1 MDFITQDI
9 LWGVHVWQLFAAM
22 LLIFTGFLMKKVIT
36 SLFGGL
42 LKDRASKTQARWDDD
57 LVSKVAGPLALVVQ
71 IVLWYA
77 AVAIVALPEEPV
89 DVRTI
94 VFQGLDVAV
103 AIAIVWLLFR
113 LIDVA
118 ALVMSRFSEDTES
131 RLDDQLVPLLRKTLK
146 IFVAFVIGVMIIQN
160 LGYSVTSVIASLG
173 IGGLALAL
181 AAKDAVANF
190 FGSLVVFTDQPFHV
204 GDWISIDD
212 LEGVVEEVGFR
223 TTLVR
228 KFDKSL
234 ATVPNQI
241 FTTSTI
247 VNHSM
252 REMRR
257 IKLNI
262 GLSYEASADEIVAF
276 KERVS
281 KIISGMP
288 IIDPSFHVYFNSFSD
303 SSLDLL
309 IMCFARTTDYVAFM
323 TAKEEL
329 MLHVMRLVDEL
340 DLEMAFPTSTV
351 YFRDEDWKS
360 QPSGG
365 PSPLPS

>member
-1 MDFITQDI
+1 MDFFTQEI
-9 LWGVHVWQLFAAM
+9 LWGVHIWQLFVA
-22 LLIFTGFLMKKVIT
+22 LVLIFTGFLMKKVIS

-42 LKDRASKTQARWDDD
+42 LKDRAGRTRAKWDDD
-57 LVSKVAGPLALVVQ
+57 LVSKVAGPLALVLQ
-71 IVLWYA
+71 ILLWYA
-77 AVAIVALPEEPV
+77 AAAIIVLPEEPV
-89 DVRTI
+89 DVRI
-94 VFQGLDVAV
+94 LVFQGLDVAV
-103 AIAIVWLLFR
+103 AVSIVWLLFR

-118 ALVMSRFSEDTES
+118 ALVMARFSDETES

-146 IFVAFVIGVMIIQN
+146 IFVALIIGVMIVQN

-204 GDWISIDD
+204 GDWISVDD

-234 ATVPNQI
+234 ATVPNQV

-247 VNHSM
+247 TNHSM

-257 IKLNI
+257 IKLTVGI
-262 GLSYEASADEIVAF
+262 TYEAGPADIEEL
-276 KERVS
+276 KRRVS
-281 KIISGMP
+281 TILAGMP
-288 IIDPSFHVYFNSFSD
+288 IIDPSFHVYFDGFGA

-309 IMCFARTTDYVAFM
+309 VMCFARTTDYVDFM
-323 TAKEEL
+323 SAREEL
-329 MLHVMRLVDEL
+329 MLKVMRTVDDL
-340 DLEMAFPTSTV
+340 GLEMAFPTRTV
-351 YFRDEDWKS
+351 YLRDEGWQGRQADI
-360 QPSGG
+360 SGTT
-365 PSPLPS
+365 